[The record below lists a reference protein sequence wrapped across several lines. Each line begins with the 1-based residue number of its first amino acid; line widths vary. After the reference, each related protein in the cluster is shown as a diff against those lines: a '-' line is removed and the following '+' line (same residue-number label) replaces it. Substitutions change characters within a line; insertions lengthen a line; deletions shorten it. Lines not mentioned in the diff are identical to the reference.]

1 MQSDTQTLST
11 PESSRE
17 GVAAVSIKGSVFTLP
32 IVKIHSSELAAI
44 KQTLHSHMAK
54 SAGFFKDS
62 PVVLDLSD
70 LPEWLPDFTR
80 LRQVLADMG
89 LMAAALQNASENQ
102 IALARGAGIG
112 NIATRSSN
120 PSANA
125 SSASKDETATSQNA
139 ADAKGDNTRPDNS
152 AANTSAAQN
161 AAQNAAQ
168 KVTKGNAM
176 HLIEP
181 EFESQTMVYDQPI
194 RGGQRLYARGGDLIQ
209 LAAVNPGGEIMADGN
224 IHIYAPLRGRALA
237 GVSGD
242 ENARIFCHNM
252 QAELV
257 AVAGN
262 YRVFEDNIPADIKNK
277 SVQVFLQDEQLIIRV
292 IG

>member
-1 MQSDTQTLST
+1 MEKVQSDTQALQLPTGT
-11 PESSRE
+11 GE

-44 KQTLHSHMAK
+44 KNTLHTHLAK

-62 PVVLDLSD
+62 PVILDLADVS
-70 LPEWLPDFTR
+70 EWLPDFVR
-80 LRQVLADMG
+80 LRQLLADLG
-89 LMAAALQNASENQ
+89 LMAAAVQNANENQ
-102 IALARGAGIG
+102 IALARSAGLG
-112 NIATRSSN
+112 NIAGKPNKT
-120 PSANA
+120 
-125 SSASKDETATSQNA
+125 ETAGIASEA
-139 ADAKGDNTRPDNS
+139 APEPEPAPPRTG
-152 AANTSAAQN
+152 
-161 AAQNAAQ
+161 
-168 KVTKGNAM
+168 AM
-176 HLIEP
+176 QVIEP
-181 EFESQTMVYDQPI
+181 EFETQTMIYDQPV

-237 GVSGD
+237 GVNGNED
-242 ENARIFCHNM
+242 ARIFCHSM

-277 SVQVFLQDEQLIIRV
+277 SVQVYLDNEQLIIRS

>member
-54 SAGFFKDS
+54 AAGFFKDS
-62 PVVLDLSD
+62 PAVLDLAD
-70 LPEWLPDFTR
+70 VPDWLPDFTR
-80 LRQVLADMG
+80 LRQVLADSG
-89 LMAAALQNASENQ
+89 LLAAAVQNASENQ
-102 IALARGAGIG
+102 VALARSAGLG
-112 NIATRSSN
+112 HIATR
-120 PSANA
+120 PAKPQESAD
-125 SSASKDETATSQNA
+125 SSKDAPSESKVA
-139 ADAKGDNTRPDNS
+139 S
-152 AANTSAAQN
+152 AATGAEKDKTAKS
-161 AAQNAAQ
+161 
-168 KVTKGNAM
+168 GGAM
-176 HLIEP
+176 QFIEP
-181 EFESQTMVYDQPI
+181 AFDSQTMVYDQPI

-237 GVSGD
+237 GVGGD
-242 ENARIFCHNM
+242 EQARIFCHSM

-277 SVQVFLQDEQLIIRV
+277 SVQVFLQNEQLIIRT
-292 IG
+292 IS

>member
-1 MQSDTQTLST
+1 MQSDTQILST

-44 KQTLHSHMAK
+44 KQTLISHMAK

-62 PVVLDLSD
+62 PVVLDLAD
-70 LPEWLPDFTR
+70 VPEWLPDFAR

-89 LMAAALQNASENQ
+89 LMAAALQNANENQ

-112 NIATRSSN
+112 NIATRTSN
-120 PSANA
+120 PSQ
-125 SSASKDETATSQNA
+125 SSTSSSKDDNATQQ
-139 ADAKGDNTRPDNS
+139 DAKDASAEKTQSVNS
-152 AANTSAAQN
+152 AASKA
-161 AAQNAAQ
+161 
-168 KVTKGNAM
+168 TKGNAM
-176 HLIEP
+176 QLIEP

-262 YRVFEDNIPADIKNK
+262 YRVFEDNIPDDIKNK
-277 SVQVFLQDEQLIIRV
+277 SVQVFLQNEQLIIRV